1 MSLEARIRPAFAEL
15 ESLCQSL
22 VRTPSE
28 NPPGDTTMLAAQVE
42 AFLTALPGME
52 VKRIVAKDKA
62 VNLIARLKFSQP
74 GRRLLLNG
82 HLDTFPAGDASGWT
96 HEPFGGTIEAG
107 RLYGRGACDMKAGLA
122 AAMMTAKV
130 LSIAPEGLAGELV
143 LAFVSDEETGGTWG
157 TQYLLANVPEARGDA
172 MLSADAGSPSVV
184 RFGEKGQ
191 LWVEVTARG
200 KSNHG
205 AHVHLGEN
213 AIVRLMQSLDA
224 LRTLEAVL
232 VPIPDGVMA
241 AMRDAKPISEEI
253 SGPGEFDT
261 LTHVTVNIGTISGGT
276 AVNIIPD
283 VATARADIR
292 FPPGLALK
300 DVLAQIGARLDG
312 LHAVEWK
319 VQSSHEPNVTDP
331 LEEIVH
337 LVVKHAGIATSGK
350 VAANMRP
357 GFSDARFYRAAGIPS
372 VVYGPAPNNMGGAD
386 EYVLLEDLRAVFA
399 VHVRVAA
406 EYLAAREMR
415 PGDSR
420 SPAPETRTDARSL
433 RAR

>member
-1 MSLEARIRPAFAEL
+1 MSLEAHIAPAYSEL
-15 ESLCQSL
+15 EALCQSL

-28 NPPGDTTMLAAQVE
+28 NPPSDTTALAAKVE
-42 AFLTALPGME
+42 SFLAALPGMRVE
-52 VKRIVAKDKA
+52 RVVAKDNA
-62 VNLIARLKFSQP
+62 VNLIARLKFGQP
-74 GRRLLLNG
+74 GPRLLLNG

-143 LAFVSDEETGGTWG
+143 LAFVSDEGTGGTWG

-213 AIVRLMQSLDA
+213 AIVRLMQSLDV
-224 LRTLEAVL
+224 LRTLEALL

-241 AMRDAKPISEEI
+241 AMREAKPISEEI
-253 SGPGEFDT
+253 
-261 LTHVTVNIGTISGGT
+261 V
-276 AVNIIPD
+276 
-283 VATARADIR
+283 R
-292 FPPGLALK
+292 
-300 DVLAQIGARLDG
+300 
-312 LHAVEWK
+312 
-319 VQSSHEPNVTDP
+319 
-331 LEEIVH
+331 
-337 LVVKHAGIATSGK
+337 LVVNHAGIATSGK

-399 VHVRVAA
+399 VHVQVAA
-406 EYLAAREMR
+406 EYLAARQMR
-415 PGDSR
+415 PGDSL
-420 SPAPETRTDARSL
+420 SPAPESGADVRSL